1 MIKTIM
7 LGLVLAAVALS
18 GVMSVTMS
26 VASAETVP
34 SPLQQ
39 VQNGVPIGEIVC
51 SNDRVLMVSQT
62 GMPACVFEES
72 VLELKTRWMATDT
85 VDNDN
90 ILLPYDS
97 DLKNTKIQI
106 STNKTTTGN
115 MNNVDMGEVPKNIP
129 TSDNSINYDAEL
141 MSILEKDLIFTNKNK
156 ETDLNTLSE
165 SGPFGLPEKWPIY
178 NVTYPRTAQVG
189 VPFNVIYNYS
199 FAIPDEETGS
209 YVNFNEQCS
218 EYGCGRMHFSAT
230 VSSYVNVTSDNLEYD
245 RDLNGGKTIP
255 MTNRTVYEYH
265 PEFDNTQPL
274 EETFTF
280 VINEPD
286 IDYRIGQIH
295 VQIQTSHNDDLV
307 YFYVGEDGNII
318 FDPMLKKEIFEQ
330 SSLAKSDVP
339 SVTKAASVIRTEL
352 NKLQERPGDW
362 TTNIVYAPVGLRDG
376 PPPELYEYFAEKV
389 LRQYPGENFEELFIY
404 HNFTQT
410 WIDDFLNAMPHLKPD
425 DSLTSQAMDFLASY
439 MLLPLAY
446 GAEVTTTVF
455 GQLVNTDEDG
465 SSVFVHGGTVCA
477 YDRDSF
483 GLNPI
488 IVNNEHV
495 CSETAQSG
503 TFVFE
508 VPTIDPSGSGNT
520 DLVLKA
526 FAKNSHFEFFLD
538 NSLGKVKIDDNTQ
551 FDNIPTSML
560 DVGFFDISEQQV
572 SSGVP
577 IEHQHFWALDR
588 LTDIQEWY
596 TSNVVAST
604 DKIYVVYDPNVCK
617 KGAGYD
623 PSNFNLDLSHTETEG
638 GVDCTLDYHGNVYSP
653 LTNQDTLAHEYG
665 HVVFLSFYHV

>member
-1 MIKTIM
+1 MMPKIAI
-7 LGLVLAAVALS
+7 LCLVLVAFALS
-18 GVMSVTMS
+18 GIIS

-39 VQNGVPIGEIVC
+39 VRDGVPIGEVMC
-51 SNDRVLMVSQT
+51 SEDRVLVASPS

-85 VDNDN
+85 MDNDN

-115 MNNVDMGEVPKNIP
+115 MNNIDMGEAPKNIP

-165 SGPFGLPEKWPIY
+165 IGPFGLPEKWPIY

-199 FAIPDEETGS
+199 FVIPDEETGS
-209 YVNFNEQCS
+209 YVNFNEQCP
-218 EYGCGRMHFSAT
+218 EDGCGRMLFSAK

-245 RDLNGGKTIP
+245 RDFMGGETIP
-255 MTNRTVYEYH
+255 MTNITIYQYH

-286 IDYRIGQIH
+286 IDYRIGTIQ
-295 VQIQTSHNDDLV
+295 VQMEFSHNDDLV

-339 SVTKAASVIRTEL
+339 SVIKAASVIRTEL
-352 NKLQERPGDW
+352 NKLQERPPAW
-362 TTNIVYAPVGLRDG
+362 TTNTAQYPVGLRDG
-376 PPPELYEYFAEKV
+376 PPPELYGLFAESL

-446 GAEVTTTVF
+446 GTEDITFVF

-477 YDRDSF
+477 YDRDSS

-495 CSETAQSG
+495 CSETATSG
-503 TFVFE
+503 TFVFN
-508 VPTIDPSGSGNT
+508 VPTIDPNGFGNT
-520 DLVLKA
+520 DLVLRA

-538 NSLGKVKIDDNTQ
+538 NSLGKVKIDDNMD
-551 FDNIPTSML
+551 FNNIPTMML
-560 DVGFFDISEQQV
+560 NVGFFDISEQQG

-588 LTDIQEWY
+588 LTDIRKWY

-623 PSNFNLDLSHTETEG
+623 PSNFNLDLSHTETAG
-638 GVDCTLDYHGNVYSP
+638 GRDCTLDYHGNVYSP

-665 HVVFLSFYHV
+665 HVIFYHFYHV

>member
-1 MIKTIM
+1 MLKIIM
-7 LGLVLAAVALS
+7 LGLVLAAVVLS
-18 GVMSVTMS
+18 GAVS

-39 VQNGVPIGEIVC
+39 VRDGVPTGEVMC
-51 SNDRVLMVSQT
+51 SEDRVLMLSQS

-85 VDNDN
+85 TDNDN

-115 MNNVDMGEVPKNIP
+115 MNNIDMGEAPKNIP

-141 MSILEKDLIFTNKNK
+141 MSILEKDLIFTNKNE
-156 ETDLNTLSE
+156 ETDRYTLHTLGS
-165 SGPFGLPEKWPIY
+165 FGLYEKWPIY

-189 VPFNVIYNYS
+189 IPFDVIYNYS

-209 YVNFNEQCS
+209 YVNFNEQCH
-218 EYGCGRMHFSAT
+218 EDRCGRMQFYAT
-230 VSSYVNVTSDNLEYD
+230 VSSYVNVTSDNLEYY
-245 RDLNGGKTIP
+245 RDFMGGKTIP
-255 MTNRTVYEYH
+255 MTNVTIYEYH

-295 VQIQTSHNDDLV
+295 VQIQLSHNDDLV

-330 SSLAKSDVP
+330 SSLAKSDIP
-339 SVTKAASVIRTEL
+339 SVIKAASVIRTEL
-352 NKLQERPGDW
+352 NKLQERPGAW
-362 TTNIVYAPVGLRDG
+362 TINTAQYPVGLRDG
-376 PPPELYEYFAEKV
+376 PPPELYEFFAEKL
-389 LRQYPGENFEELFIY
+389 LREYPGENFEEFFVY

-439 MLLPLAY
+439 MLLPPAY
-446 GAEVTTTVF
+446 GAEATTSVF

-465 SSVFVHGGTVCA
+465 SPVFVHGGTVCA
-477 YDRDSF
+477 YDRNNF
-483 GLNPI
+483 ELNPI

-495 CSETAQSG
+495 CSEVTIQVPDYYHELVMVGPVQS
-503 TFVFE
+503 
-508 VPTIDPSGSGNT
+508 
-520 DLVLKA
+520 
-526 FAKNSHFEFFLD
+526 
-538 NSLGKVKIDDNTQ
+538 
-551 FDNIPTSML
+551 
-560 DVGFFDISEQQV
+560 
-572 SSGVP
+572 
-577 IEHQHFWALDR
+577 
-588 LTDIQEWY
+588 
-596 TSNVVAST
+596 
-604 DKIYVVYDPNVCK
+604 
-617 KGAGYD
+617 
-623 PSNFNLDLSHTETEG
+623 
-638 GVDCTLDYHGNVYSP
+638 
-653 LTNQDTLAHEYG
+653 
-665 HVVFLSFYHV
+665 

>member
-1 MIKTIM
+1 MLKIIV

-18 GVMSVTMS
+18 GVMSV
-26 VASAETVP
+26 ASAETVS

-39 VQNGVPIGEIVC
+39 VRDGVPIGEIVC

-85 VDNDN
+85 MDNDN

-115 MNNVDMGEVPKNIP
+115 MNNVDMGEALKNIP

-165 SGPFGLPEKWPIY
+165 SVPFGLPEKWPIY

-446 GAEVTTTVF
+446 GAEVTTTVS

-477 YDRDSF
+477 YDRDSS

-503 TFVFE
+503 TFLFE

-526 FAKNSHFEFFLD
+526 FAKNSHFEFFLNNNED
-538 NSLGKVKIDDNTQ
+538 KVKINDNMH
-551 FDNIPTSML
+551 FDNIPTAML
-560 DVGFFDISEQQV
+560 DVGYFDISEQV
-572 SSGVP
+572 SSSVP
-577 IEHQHFWALDR
+577 I
-588 LTDIQEWY
+588 
-596 TSNVVAST
+596 
-604 DKIYVVYDPNVCK
+604 
-617 KGAGYD
+617 
-623 PSNFNLDLSHTETEG
+623 
-638 GVDCTLDYHGNVYSP
+638 
-653 LTNQDTLAHEYG
+653 
-665 HVVFLSFYHV
+665 

>member
-1 MIKTIM
+1 MLKIIV
-7 LGLVLAAVALS
+7 LGLVLAVIALS
-18 GVMSVTMS
+18 GVMS

-39 VQNGVPIGEIVC
+39 MRDGVMASEIVC
-51 SNDRVLMVSQT
+51 SGDRVLMTSPS

-72 VLELKTRWMATDT
+72 VLELETRWMATDT
-85 VDNDN
+85 MDNDN

-115 MNNVDMGEVPKNIP
+115 MNNVDMGEAPKNIP

-141 MSILEKDLIFTNKNK
+141 MSILEKDLIFTNKNE
-156 ETDLNTLSE
+156 ETDLNTLHTLRNFE
-165 SGPFGLPEKWPIY
+165 LYKWPIY

-209 YVNFNEQCS
+209 YVNFNEQCH
-218 EYGCGRMHFSAT
+218 EDRCGRMHFTAI
-230 VSSYVNVTSDNLEYD
+230 VSSYVNVTSDNLEYA

-286 IDYRIGQIH
+286 IDYRIGKIH
-295 VQIQTSHNDDLV
+295 VQIQSSHNDDLV

-376 PPPELYEYFAEKV
+376 PPPELYGLFAESL
-389 LRQYPGENFEELFIY
+389 LRNYPGENFEELFIY

-439 MLLPLAY
+439 MLLSLAY
-446 GAEVTTTVF
+446 GAEDITFVF

-465 SSVFVHGGTVCA
+465 STVFVHGGTVCA
-477 YDRDSF
+477 YDRNDF
-483 GLNPI
+483 ELNSI

-503 TFVFE
+503 TFVFD

-538 NSLGKVKIDDNTQ
+538 NNEDKVKINDNMH
-551 FDNIPTSML
+551 FDNIPTAML
-560 DVGFFDISEQQV
+560 DVGYFDISEQV
-572 SSGVP
+572 SSSVP
-577 IEHQHFWALDR
+577 I
-588 LTDIQEWY
+588 
-596 TSNVVAST
+596 
-604 DKIYVVYDPNVCK
+604 
-617 KGAGYD
+617 
-623 PSNFNLDLSHTETEG
+623 
-638 GVDCTLDYHGNVYSP
+638 
-653 LTNQDTLAHEYG
+653 
-665 HVVFLSFYHV
+665 

>member
-1 MIKTIM
+1 MLKIIM

-18 GVMSVTMS
+18 GVMSVAIS

-39 VQNGVPIGEIVC
+39 VRDGVPIGEIVC
-51 SNDRVLMVSQT
+51 SENRVLILSPS

-85 VDNDN
+85 MDNDN

-115 MNNVDMGEVPKNIP
+115 MNNIDMGEAPKNIP
-129 TSDNSINYDAEL
+129 TSDNSINYDVEL

-165 SGPFGLPEKWPIY
+165 IGPFGLPEKWPIY

-199 FAIPDEETGS
+199 FVIPDEETGS
-209 YVNFNEQCS
+209 YVNFNEQCP
-218 EYGCGRMHFSAT
+218 EDGCGRMLFSAK

-245 RDLNGGKTIP
+245 RDFMGGETIP
-255 MTNRTVYEYH
+255 MTNITIYEYH

-295 VQIQTSHNDDLV
+295 VQIQTSHHDDLV

-339 SVTKAASVIRTEL
+339 SVIKAASVIRTEL
-352 NKLQERPGDW
+352 NKLQERPPAW
-362 TTNIVYAPVGLRDG
+362 TTNTAQYPVGLRDG
-376 PPPELYEYFAEKV
+376 PPPELYGLFAESL
-389 LRQYPGENFEELFIY
+389 LRQYPDEENFEELFIY
-404 HNFTQT
+404 HNYTQT

-446 GAEVTTTVF
+446 GAEVTTTVS

-477 YDRDSF
+477 YDRDSS

-488 IVNNEHV
+488 IETERTGGPQSTRGHNTNLVAHQYSSGNGIDVEKIQSLAQKQHDCDLNRRVYGQTTSTYTSYTNGHAKITTDFDYPEDLDKSIRTFRNTV
-495 CSETAQSG
+495 CTDFDHDGTTAWHSVLGTTADTGSYYPSQSCRINTSDASITKHIWCNAFG
-503 TFVFE
+503 QDRITLTVVFN
-508 VPTIDPSGSGNT
+508 TYDASGSSKET
-520 DLVLKA
+520 Q
-526 FAKNSHFEFFLD
+526 
-538 NSLGKVKIDDNTQ
+538 LGG
-551 FDNIPTSML
+551 P
-560 DVGFFDISEQQV
+560 V
-572 SSGVP
+572 S
-577 IEHQHFWALDR
+577 ALF
-588 LTDIQEWY
+588 T
-596 TSNVVAST
+596 T
-604 DKIYVVYDPNVCK
+604 
-617 KGAGYD
+617 
-623 PSNFNLDLSHTETEG
+623 
-638 GVDCTLDYHGNVYSP
+638 
-653 LTNQDTLAHEYG
+653 
-665 HVVFLSFYHV
+665 

>member
-1 MIKTIM
+1 M
-7 LGLVLAAVALS
+7 LGLVLATVALS
-18 GVMSVTMS
+18 GVMSVT
-26 VASAETVP
+26 SAETVLT
-34 SPLQQ
+34 PLQQ
-39 VQNGVPIGEIVC
+39 VRDGVMVSEIVC
-51 SNDRVLMVSQT
+51 SEDRVLMVSPS
-62 GMPACVFEES
+62 GSPACVFEES
-72 VLELKTRWMATDT
+72 VPELKTRWMATDT
-85 VDNDN
+85 MDHDN

-97 DLKNTKIQI
+97 DLKDTKNQI
-106 STNKTTTGN
+106 PTNKTTTGN
-115 MNNVDMGEVPKNIP
+115 MNNVDMGETPKNIP

-141 MSILEKDLIFTNKNK
+141 MSILEKDLIFTNKTR
-156 ETDLNTLSE
+156 ETDPNKLYSLLSHKVTLE
-165 SGPFGLPEKWPIY
+165 WPIY

-189 VPFNVIYNYS
+189 VPFDVIYNYS
-199 FAIPDEETGS
+199 FVIPDEETGS

-218 EYGCGRMHFSAT
+218 EYGCGRMLFYAK

-245 RDLNGGKTIP
+245 RDFMGGKTIP
-255 MTNRTVYEYH
+255 MTNVTIYEYH
-265 PEFDNTQPL
+265 PEFDNTRPL

-286 IDYRIGQIH
+286 IDYRIGEIH
-295 VQIQTSHNDDLV
+295 VQIQLSHNDGLV

-318 FDPMLKKEIFEQ
+318 FDPMMKKETFEQ
-330 SSLAKSDVP
+330 SSLAKSDAP
-339 SVTKAASVIRTEL
+339 SAIKAASVIRTEL
-352 NKLQERPGDW
+352 NKLQERPPAW
-362 TTNIVYAPVGLRDG
+362 TTNTAQYPVGLRDG
-376 PPPELYEYFAEKV
+376 PPPELYGFFAEKL
-389 LRQYPGENFEELFIY
+389 LREYPGENFEEFFAY

-446 GAEVTTTVF
+446 GAEDITFVF

-465 SSVFVHGGTVCA
+465 SPVFVHGGTVCA

-488 IVNNEHV
+488 IVDNEHV

-503 TFVFE
+503 TFVFN

-526 FAKNSHFEFFLD
+526 FAKNSHFEFFL
-538 NSLGKVKIDDNTQ
+538 NNELGKVEITDNTQ
-551 FDNIPTSML
+551 FDNISTSML
-560 DVGFFDISEQQV
+560 DVGFFDISEQQG

-596 TSNVVAST
+596 TSNVVAGT
-604 DKIYVVYDPNVCK
+604 KKIYVVYDPIVCRS
-617 KGAGYD
+617 GAGYD
-623 PSNFNLDLSHTETEG
+623 PDRSKMFLSHTEKYNG
-638 GVDCTLDYHGNVYSP
+638 DDCTLLQDGNVYSP

>member
-1 MIKTIM
+1 M
-7 LGLVLAAVALS
+7 LKIIIFGLVLVAIALS
-18 GVMSVTMS
+18 GVMSVAMS

-39 VQNGVPIGEIVC
+39 VRDGVPIGEIAC
-51 SNDRVLMVSQT
+51 SEDRVLMASPS
-62 GMPACVFEES
+62 GMPACVFKES

-85 VDNDN
+85 MDNDN

-115 MNNVDMGEVPKNIP
+115 MNNVDMGEAPKNIP
-129 TSDNSINYDAEL
+129 TNDNSINYDAEL
-141 MSILEKDLIFTNKNK
+141 MSILEKDLIFTNKNE

-165 SGPFGLPEKWPIY
+165 LGTFGLQAKWPIY

-189 VPFNVIYNYS
+189 VPFDVIYNYS
-199 FAIPDEETGS
+199 FVIPDEETGS
-209 YVNFNEQCS
+209 YVNFNEQCT
-218 EYGCGRMHFSAT
+218 EYRCGQMLFSAI

-286 IDYRIGQIH
+286 IDYRIGQIQ
-295 VQIQTSHNDDLV
+295 VQMEFSHNDDLV

-376 PPPELYEYFAEKV
+376 PPPELYGLFAESL
-389 LRQYPGENFEELFIY
+389 LRNYPGENFEELFIY
-404 HNFTQT
+404 HNYTQT

-425 DSLTSQAMDFLASY
+425 DSLTSQAMDFLTSY
-439 MLLPLAY
+439 MLLPPAY
-446 GAEVTTTVF
+446 GAEDITFVF

-465 SSVFVHGGTVCA
+465 SPVFVHGGTVCA
-477 YDRDSF
+477 YDRDSS

-495 CSETAQSG
+495 CSETATSG
-503 TFVFE
+503 TFVFN

-520 DLVLKA
+520 DLVLRA

-538 NSLGKVKIDDNTQ
+538 NSLGKVKIDDNMD
-551 FDNIPTSML
+551 FNNIPTAML
-560 DVGFFDISEQQV
+560 DVGYFDISEQV
-572 SSGVP
+572 SSSVP
-577 IEHQHFWALDR
+577 I
-588 LTDIQEWY
+588 
-596 TSNVVAST
+596 
-604 DKIYVVYDPNVCK
+604 
-617 KGAGYD
+617 
-623 PSNFNLDLSHTETEG
+623 
-638 GVDCTLDYHGNVYSP
+638 
-653 LTNQDTLAHEYG
+653 
-665 HVVFLSFYHV
+665 

>member
-1 MIKTIM
+1 MLKIIV

-18 GVMSVTMS
+18 GVMSV
-26 VASAETVP
+26 ASAETVS

-39 VQNGVPIGEIVC
+39 VRDGVPIGEIVC

-85 VDNDN
+85 MDNDN

-115 MNNVDMGEVPKNIP
+115 MNNVDMGEALKNIP

-165 SGPFGLPEKWPIY
+165 SVHFGLPEKWPIY

-446 GAEVTTTVF
+446 GAEVTTTVS

-477 YDRDSF
+477 YDRDSS

-503 TFVFE
+503 TFLFE

-526 FAKNSHFEFFLD
+526 FAKNSHFEFFLNNNED
-538 NSLGKVKIDDNTQ
+538 KVKINDNMH
-551 FDNIPTSML
+551 FDNIPTAML
-560 DVGFFDISEQQV
+560 DVGYFDISEQV
-572 SSGVP
+572 SSSVP
-577 IEHQHFWALDR
+577 I
-588 LTDIQEWY
+588 
-596 TSNVVAST
+596 
-604 DKIYVVYDPNVCK
+604 
-617 KGAGYD
+617 
-623 PSNFNLDLSHTETEG
+623 
-638 GVDCTLDYHGNVYSP
+638 
-653 LTNQDTLAHEYG
+653 
-665 HVVFLSFYHV
+665 

>member
-1 MIKTIM
+1 
-7 LGLVLAAVALS
+7 
-18 GVMSVTMS
+18 
-26 VASAETVP
+26 
-34 SPLQQ
+34 
-39 VQNGVPIGEIVC
+39 
-51 SNDRVLMVSQT
+51 MVSPS
-62 GMPACVFEES
+62 GMATCVFEES
-72 VLELKTRWMATDT
+72 VLELETRWAATDT
-85 VDNDN
+85 MNNDN

-97 DLKNTKIQI
+97 DLKNTKLQI

-115 MNNVDMGEVPKNIP
+115 MNNVDMGEALKNIP

-141 MSILEKDLIFTNKNK
+141 MSILEKDLIFTNKNR
-156 ETDLNTLSE
+156 EADLNTISE
-165 SGPFGLPEKWPIY
+165 LGNFGLPAKWPIY

-189 VPFNVIYNYS
+189 VPFDVIYNYS
-199 FAIPDEETGS
+199 FVIPDEETGS
-209 YVNFNEQCS
+209 YVNFNEQCT
-218 EYGCGRMHFSAT
+218 EYRCGQMLFSAI
-230 VSSYVNVTSDNLEYD
+230 VSSYVNVTSDKLEYY

-255 MTNRTVYEYH
+255 MTNSTLYEYH

-286 IDYRIGQIH
+286 IDYRIGKIH

-318 FDPMLKKEIFEQ
+318 FNPMLKKEIFEQ

-362 TTNIVYAPVGLRDG
+362 TTNIVEAPVGLRDG
-376 PPPELYEYFAEKV
+376 PPPELYGLFAES
-389 LRQYPGENFEELFIY
+389 LLSNYPGENFEEYFIY
-404 HNFTQT
+404 HNYTQT

-446 GAEVTTTVF
+446 GTEDITFVF

-477 YDRDSF
+477 YDRDSS

-495 CSETAQSG
+495 CSETATSG
-503 TFVFE
+503 TFVFN

-520 DLVLKA
+520 DLVLRA

-538 NSLGKVKIDDNTQ
+538 NSLGKVKIDDNMD
-551 FDNIPTSML
+551 FNNIPTIML
-560 DVGFFDISEQQV
+560 NVGFFDISEQQG

-588 LTDIQEWY
+588 LTDIRKWY
-596 TSNVVAST
+596 TSNVVAGT
-604 DKIYVVYDPNVCK
+604 NKIYVVYDPTVCRS
-617 KGAGYD
+617 GAGYD

-638 GVDCTLDYHGNVYSP
+638 GDDCTRYYDNVYST

-665 HVVFLSFYHV
+665 HVIFYHFIMYNNTK

>member
-1 MIKTIM
+1 MLKIIM

-18 GVMSVTMS
+18 GVMSVAIS

-39 VQNGVPIGEIVC
+39 VRDGVPIGEIVC
-51 SNDRVLMVSQT
+51 SENRVLILSPS

-85 VDNDN
+85 MDNDN

-115 MNNVDMGEVPKNIP
+115 MNNIDMGEAPKNIP

-165 SGPFGLPEKWPIY
+165 IGPFGLPEKWPIY

-199 FAIPDEETGS
+199 FVIPDEETGS
-209 YVNFNEQCS
+209 YVNFNEQCP
-218 EYGCGRMHFSAT
+218 EDGCGRMLFSAK

-245 RDLNGGKTIP
+245 RDFMGGETIP
-255 MTNRTVYEYH
+255 MTNITIYEYH

-295 VQIQTSHNDDLV
+295 VQIQTSHHDDLV

-339 SVTKAASVIRTEL
+339 SVIKAASVIRTEL
-352 NKLQERPGDW
+352 NKLQERPPAW
-362 TTNIVYAPVGLRDG
+362 TTNTAQYPVGLRDG
-376 PPPELYEYFAEKV
+376 PPPELYGLFAESL
-389 LRQYPGENFEELFIY
+389 LRQYPDEENFEELFIY
-404 HNFTQT
+404 HNYTQT

-446 GAEVTTTVF
+446 GTEDITFVF

-477 YDRDSF
+477 YDRDSS

-495 CSETAQSG
+495 CSEVTIQVPDYYHELVMVGPVQS
-503 TFVFE
+503 
-508 VPTIDPSGSGNT
+508 
-520 DLVLKA
+520 
-526 FAKNSHFEFFLD
+526 
-538 NSLGKVKIDDNTQ
+538 
-551 FDNIPTSML
+551 
-560 DVGFFDISEQQV
+560 
-572 SSGVP
+572 
-577 IEHQHFWALDR
+577 
-588 LTDIQEWY
+588 
-596 TSNVVAST
+596 
-604 DKIYVVYDPNVCK
+604 
-617 KGAGYD
+617 
-623 PSNFNLDLSHTETEG
+623 
-638 GVDCTLDYHGNVYSP
+638 
-653 LTNQDTLAHEYG
+653 
-665 HVVFLSFYHV
+665 

>member
-1 MIKTIM
+1 MMLKITI
-7 LGLVLAAVALS
+7 LGIVLAAVALS
-18 GVMSVTMS
+18 GVMSVAIS
-26 VASAETVP
+26 VTSAETVP

-39 VQNGVPIGEIVC
+39 VRDGVPTDEVMC

-85 VDNDN
+85 TDNDN

-115 MNNVDMGEVPKNIP
+115 MNNIDMGEAPKNIP

-141 MSILEKDLIFTNKNK
+141 MSILEKDLIFTNKNE
-156 ETDLNTLSE
+156 ETDRYTLHTLGNFE
-165 SGPFGLPEKWPIY
+165 LYKWPIY

-189 VPFNVIYNYS
+189 IPFDVIYNYS

-209 YVNFNEQCS
+209 YVNFNEQCP
-218 EYGCGRMHFSAT
+218 EDGCGRMQFSAK

-245 RDLNGGKTIP
+245 RDFMGGKTIP
-255 MTNRTVYEYH
+255 MTNVTIYEYH

-295 VQIQTSHNDDLV
+295 VQIQLSHNDDLV

-339 SVTKAASVIRTEL
+339 SVIKAASVIRTEL
-352 NKLQERPGDW
+352 NKLQERPGAW
-362 TTNIVYAPVGLRDG
+362 TTNIVEAPVGLRDG
-376 PPPELYEYFAEKV
+376 PPPELYEFFAEKL
-389 LRQYPGENFEELFIY
+389 LREYPGENFEELFIY

-439 MLLPLAY
+439 MLLPPAY
-446 GAEVTTTVF
+446 GAESTTSVF

-465 SSVFVHGGTVCA
+465 SPVFVHGGTVCA

-503 TFVFE
+503 TFVFN
-508 VPTIDPSGSGNT
+508 VPTIDPNGFGNT

-538 NSLGKVKIDDNTQ
+538 NNEDKVKINDNMQ
-551 FDNIPTSML
+551 FNNISTMAL
-560 DVGFFDISEQQV
+560 DVGYFDISEQV
-572 SSGVP
+572 SSSVP
-577 IEHQHFWALDR
+577 I
-588 LTDIQEWY
+588 
-596 TSNVVAST
+596 
-604 DKIYVVYDPNVCK
+604 
-617 KGAGYD
+617 
-623 PSNFNLDLSHTETEG
+623 
-638 GVDCTLDYHGNVYSP
+638 
-653 LTNQDTLAHEYG
+653 
-665 HVVFLSFYHV
+665 